1 MYRVSEV
8 LEFYKDYSNIPENI
22 LEEKR
27 IIGTN
32 VHSCINGYYNDIPL
46 MPEGREVGYY
56 NSFLSWQE
64 NHRMIPTHT
73 EERYYGKGWYENLT
87 GQIDAVLPLKSNIGS
102 VLVDF
107 KTSSKPDSL
116 TWSLQAFYYH
126 RLLMDNQI
134 ATDPFVLFLQLDPK
148 GGNPKEHWIE
158 TSDPRLTEIA
168 MATWTVFKAKKGL
181 LKVRTLS

>member
-8 LEFYKDYSNIPENI
+8 LEFYKDYSNIPPAI

-27 IIGTN
+27 NIGTN
-32 VHSCINGYYNDIPL
+32 VHSCINGFYNDIPL
-46 MPEGREVGYY
+46 YPEGREVGYY
-56 NSFLSWQE
+56 NSFLFWQN
-64 NHRMIPTHT
+64 NHNKHPSHT
-73 EERYYGKGWYENLT
+73 EERYYGKGAYDSLT
-87 GQIDAVLPLKSNIGS
+87 GQIDAVMPLKSSLGT

-134 ATDPFVLFLQLDPK
+134 ATDPFVLFLQLEPK
-148 GGNPKEHWIE
+148 GGNPKEHWID
-158 TSDPRLTEIA
+158 TSDPVIIDIA
-168 MATWTVFKAKKGL
+168 MSTWTVFKAKKGL
-181 LKVRTLS
+181 LKVRQLS